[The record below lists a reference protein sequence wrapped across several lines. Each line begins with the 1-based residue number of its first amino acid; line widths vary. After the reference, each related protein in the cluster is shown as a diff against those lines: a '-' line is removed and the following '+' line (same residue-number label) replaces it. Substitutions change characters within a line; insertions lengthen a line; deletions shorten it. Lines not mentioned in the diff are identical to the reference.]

1 VGGVLLAGAMGVT
14 GYYGLRYFGQVMK
27 SIPVLT
33 AADFE
38 IGQSGPSWEHDALVA
53 ACTRRKRSEK
63 QCACLASKA
72 EAELTRFDRLFLT
85 ATWEM
90 SIGKL
95 TALGAAAGIVRK
107 DANAVINSAEKRI
120 NATAATCGL
129 SM

>member
-1 VGGVLLAGAMGVT
+1 VLLAGATGVT
-14 GYYGLRYFGQVMK
+14 GYYGVRYFGRVMK

-53 ACTRRKRSEK
+53 ARRKRSEK
-63 QCACLASKA
+63 RCACLAGKA
-72 EAELTRFDRLFLT
+72 EAELTRFDRLFLR

-95 TALGAAAGIVRK
+95 TALGAAAGVVRK

-120 NATAATCGL
+120 NATASACGL